1 VGRTTQA
8 IVFPEPRKVDL
19 ITLEVPDLGPTD
31 VAMRTV
37 YSGISPGTERWTFT
51 ARYNHWDEALA
62 DHYPHVPG
70 YQRSAIIE
78 AVGSEVQDLTVG
90 DRVFSRG
97 AKIVDPEFQRR
108 GWFGHCGYV
117 ISSQDQVCKLE
128 PTADMEEAS
137 LWQMP
142 GVGAHGVRLVDVKPG
157 ELVVVIGQGL
167 IGQLSAQ
174 IARMK
179 GATVITS
186 DVIQSRV
193 ELSALHSADI
203 AINGK
208 TSDLAEVVRRYQ
220 PQGADVVI
228 DTTGNSKM
236 FDYFVELIRREG
248 RICLQ
253 GYYPDP
259 FHIEF
264 HPTHE
269 KRATLVFPCGREDF
283 GVVASLLSRRKVR
296 LKPLI
301 THRFPV
307 HKAAEAYD
315 LILNRPDE
323 ALGIVFDWNQ
333 I

>member
-1 VGRTTQA
+1 MGKTTEA
-8 IVFPEPRKVDL
+8 IVFPEPCKVDL
-19 ITLEVPDLGPTD
+19 ITLAVPDVGPGE
-31 VAMRTV
+31 VGMRTV

-51 ARYNHWDEALA
+51 ARYNHWDQALA

-70 YQRSAIIE
+70 YQRSAIVE
-78 AVGSEVQDLTVG
+78 AVGPEVRDLAVG

-97 AKIVDPEFQRR
+97 AKVVDPELQRK
-108 GWFGHCGYV
+108 GWFGHCSYV
-117 ISSQDQVCKLE
+117 VSPRDQVCKLE

-142 GVGAHGVRLVDVKPG
+142 GVGAHGVRLVGVKPG

-167 IGQLSAQ
+167 IGQSSAQ
-174 IARMK
+174 LARLN
-179 GATVITS
+179 GARVITC
-186 DVIQSRV
+186 DVIQRRV
-193 ELSALHSADI
+193 DLSALHSADI

-208 TSDLAEVVRRYQ
+208 THDLAEVVRQHQ

-236 FDYFVELIRREG
+236 FDYLVELIRREG

-259 FHIEF
+259 FQIEF

-269 KRATLVFPCGREDF
+269 KRATVVFPCGREEF
-283 GVVASLLSRRKVR
+283 SVVAPLLNDRKVR

-307 HKAAEAYD
+307 RRASEAYD
-315 LILNRPDE
+315 LVLNRPE
-323 ALGIVFDWNQ
+323 EGLGIVFDWS
-333 I
+333 